1 MPRHAAPRDR
11 SFYRSLARAAGRA
24 LLVLAVVGLVVVGLT
39 QFRRGDDQDVA
50 LAPEASPTSATP
62 DATPTPP
69 QDILTEL
76 AEDPDRAVVDIAP
89 SSGASP
95 AAPAAPAAPEGA
107 RNPAEVTVQMVRG
120 TENLE
125 AYASAVAR
133 VRQLG
138 YQVTLES
145 VAGTGS
151 PVTTVLYAEGNAA
164 DAEALRAA
172 DPRFAEVKPN
182 DRFQTPVDLHVLV
195 GDDFPA

>member
-24 LLVLAVVGLVVVGLT
+24 LLLLAVVGFVVVGLT
-39 QFRRGDDQDVA
+39 QLRGGDGEDVA
-50 LAPEASPTSATP
+50 LAPEASPASSNE
-62 DATPTPP
+62 DAASPTPSG
-69 QDILTEL
+69 DVLTEL
-76 AEDPDRAVVDIAP
+76 AEDPDRAVVDIGP
-89 SSGASP
+89 SGGAS
-95 AAPAAPAAPEGA
+95 PAAPEGA
-107 RNPAEVTVQMVRG
+107 RDPAEVTVQMVRG
-120 TENLE
+120 TQDLE

-151 PVTTVLYAEGNAA
+151 PVTTVLYTEGKAA

-172 DPRFAEVKPN
+172 DPRFAEVKAN